1 MSTKPKAPKLV
12 FKNPPADGRK
22 KKGERG
28 SYTSRNINLWLDAI
42 RKSTRTGYAVYPDP
56 IAAATGTHINQGTA
70 YGAIKGEFE
79 ATTRPDPDGSSLR
92 ILYVRKREGF
102 VPPAAPVEAEDAA

>member
-1 MSTKPKAPKLV
+1 MSTKTKAPKLV

-22 KKGERG
+22 RKGERG
-28 SYTSRNINLWLDAI
+28 SYTDRAISPWLNAI
-42 RKSTRTGYAVYPDP
+42 RKSTRSGWLIYPDP
-56 IAAATGTHINQGTA
+56 IAAATGSHINKGTA
-70 YGAIKGEFE
+70 YGALAGEFE

-102 VPPAAPVEAEDAA
+102 VAPAPVEAETEA

>member
-1 MSTKPKAPKLV
+1 MSKSKAPKLV

-28 SYTSRNINLWLDAI
+28 SYTARNIGPWLDAI
-42 RKSTRTGYAVYPDP
+42 RKSSRTGFVVYPDP
-56 IAAATGTHINQGTA
+56 IAAATGTHINKGDA
-70 YGAIKGEFE
+70 YGARPGEFE
-79 ATTRPDPDGSSLR
+79 ATTRPDPDGSALR

-102 VPPAAPVEAEDAA
+102 VAPVEAPEAEAES